1 LTLEAIAEETLPRR
15 AQNETVL
22 NTSARLLRLLS
33 MLTVKPDWTGPEL
46 AARLEVS
53 SRTVRSDIDRLRSL
67 GYPVEAVSGVG
78 GGYRLGAGA
87 ALPPLLLDD
96 DEALAVAVGLRTA
109 AGGLAGFAESAERA
123 LTKLEQVLPSRL
135 RHRLATLQT
144 TTAVLPEPA
153 PVEVPAETLTAV
165 ATAIRDRE
173 QLRFDYAN
181 ASGTPSRRTAEPHL
195 LVHTRGRW
203 YLAAW
208 EPRRDGWRTFRLD
221 RMTLR
226 IPNGPRFPPR
236 PEPDGGLAG
245 FVEHAIG
252 TAPWRVRARA
262 VVSAPAA
269 AIIARVPSVVLVEE
283 LDAEHCAVHVGSDT
297 PEDLAMWLG
306 MLGAD
311 FVIDGPPEMA
321 AVFETMRRR
330 YARAAQALVP
340 LG

>member
-1 LTLEAIAEETLPRR
+1 M
-15 AQNETVL
+15 L

-33 MLTVKPDWTGPEL
+33 LLQVKPDWTGPEL
-46 AARLEVS
+46 AGRLEVS
-53 SRTVRSDIDRLRSL
+53 TRTVRTDIDRLRSL

-78 GGYRLGAGA
+78 GGYRLGSGA
-87 ALPPLLLDD
+87 VLPPLLLDD

-109 AGGLAGFAESAERA
+109 VGGVAGFEESAQRA

-135 RHRLATLQT
+135 RHRLSTLQAA
-144 TTAVLPEPA
+144 TAVLPDRA
-153 PVEVPAETLTAV
+153 ATEVPADVLTTIAAAV
-165 ATAIRDRE
+165 RARE
-173 QLRFDYAN
+173 QLRFDYASRN
-181 ASGTPSRRTAEPHL
+181 GATSRRSAEPHR

-208 EPRRDGWRTFRLD
+208 EPRRDAWRTFRVD

-226 IPNGPRFPPR
+226 TPNGPRFAPR
-236 PEPDGGLAG
+236 PEPDGGLVG
-245 FVEHAIG
+245 FVERAIG

-283 LDAEHCAVHVGSDT
+283 IDAGHCAAHVGSDT

-311 FVIDGPPEMA
+311 FVVDGPPEMA
-321 AVFETMRRR
+321 AAFATMSRR
-330 YARAAQALVP
+330 YARAAEAL
-340 LG
+340 

>member
-1 LTLEAIAEETLPRR
+1 M
-15 AQNETVL
+15 L

-33 MLTVKPDWTGPEL
+33 LLQVKPDWTGPEL

-53 SRTVRSDIDRLRSL
+53 SRTVRSDVERLRSL

-109 AGGLAGFAESAERA
+109 AGGVAGFEESATRA
-123 LTKLEQVLPSRL
+123 LAKLEQVLPSRL
-135 RHRLATLQT
+135 RNRLAALEAAMRT
-144 TTAVLPEPA
+144 VPEPA
-153 PVEVPAETLTAV
+153 AAVVPAELLTAI
-165 ATAIRDRE
+165 ATAIGVRE

-181 ASGTPSRRTAEPHL
+181 ATGTTSRRTAEPHR

-208 EPRRDGWRTFRLD
+208 EPRRDGWRTFRVD

-226 IPNGPRFPPR
+226 TPNGPRFMPR
-236 PEPDGGLAG
+236 PEPDGDLVG
-245 FVEHAIG
+245 FVERAIG

-262 VVSAPAA
+262 VVDAPSA

-283 LDAEHCAVHVGSDT
+283 IDAQSCAVHVGSDT
-297 PEDLAMWLG
+297 PTDLAMWLG

-311 FVIDGPPEMA
+311 FVVDGPPEMA
-321 AVFETMRRR
+321 AAFTTMSHR
-330 YARAAQALVP
+330 YARAAEHLRPAAV
-340 LG
+340 

>member
-1 LTLEAIAEETLPRR
+1 M
-15 AQNETVL
+15 L

-33 MLTVKPDWTGPEL
+33 LLQVKPDWTGPEL
-46 AARLEVS
+46 AARLDVS
-53 SRTVRSDIDRLRSL
+53 TRTVRTDIDRLRSL
-67 GYPVEAVSGVG
+67 GYPVGAVSGVG
-78 GGYRLGAGA
+78 GGYRLGSGA

-109 AGGLAGFAESAERA
+109 VGGVAGFEETAQRA

-135 RHRLATLQT
+135 RHRLATLQAA
-144 TTAVLPEPA
+144 TAVLPDTPSA
-153 PVEVPAETLTAV
+153 EVPAEVLTTIAAAV
-165 ATAIRDRE
+165 RGRE
-173 QLRFDYAN
+173 QLRFDYAS
-181 ASGTPSRRTAEPHL
+181 ASGAISRRTAEPHL

-208 EPRRDGWRTFRLD
+208 EPRRDGWRTFRVD

-226 IPNGPRFPPR
+226 TPNGPRFAPR
-236 PEPDGGLAG
+236 PQPDGDLAG
-245 FVEHAIG
+245 FVERSIG

-283 LDAEHCAVHVGSDT
+283 IDAEHCAAHVGSDT

-306 MLGAD
+306 LLGAD
-311 FVIDGPPEMA
+311 FVVDGPPEMA
-321 AVFETMRRR
+321 AAFAMMSRR
-330 YARAAQALVP
+330 YARAAQAL
-340 LG
+340 